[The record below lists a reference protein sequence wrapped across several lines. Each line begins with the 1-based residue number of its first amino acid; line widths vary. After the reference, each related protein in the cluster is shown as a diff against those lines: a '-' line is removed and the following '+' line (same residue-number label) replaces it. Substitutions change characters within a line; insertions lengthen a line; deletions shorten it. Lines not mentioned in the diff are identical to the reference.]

1 MFHKRRTHRAKTQQD
16 SHEIEPRRDMEL
28 RDSSQDKT
36 WTRRDWAKTETCKC
50 VSRDVSRR
58 NTCLE
63 TRHVSRDSVTGDNNL
78 SGAFAGCDGTF
89 FRLLPYSLSS
99 AHPLYITVHSFFSH
113 VQLALSTNPSYRIR
127 LYPPDWLSCAI
138 EHFQIYI
145 RRFNIVRAIPRY
157 EDLDCVKWDI
167 SGAWEQFWVR
177 TSFLT
182 PPLTHT
188 VSAGTWT
195 QVRWATVQRVNH
207 WLTRLFNQSIYLL
220 T

>member
-1 MFHKRRTHRAKTQQD
+1 MRQSQDETWSYETRAKTR
-16 SHEIEPRRDMEL
+16 HERVETEPRQRRVNVCLEMSRDETRVSRRDM
-28 RDSSQDKT
+28 
-36 WTRRDWAKTETCKC
+36 
-50 VSRDVSRR
+50 
-58 NTCLE
+58 CLE
-63 TRHVSRDSVTGDNNL
+63 TRSLVIINFLVLLPVVTEP
-78 SGAFAGCDGTF
+78 F

-113 VQLALSTNPSYRIR
+113 VQLALSTNPSYRRR

-167 SGAWEQFWVR
+167 SGAWQQFWVR

-188 VSAGTWT
+188 VSAGT
-195 QVRWATVQRVNH
+195 
-207 WLTRLFNQSIYLL
+207 
-220 T
+220 